1 MFRLQTYDRP
11 FIERWLN
18 EGLQTCPQTQ
28 QVLPHT
34 VLTPN
39 HLVREMISQWC
50 TEHGHELPKGTRDM
64 DEKVVRKADGAY
76 LNSLLEKMCLS
87 LPDQKEAAKE
97 LRVATKRSPS
107 FRELFGESNEAI
119 SKVLNPLSPG
129 QADTHPDLQEDL
141 ITTLL
146 NLSICEKN
154 KRLVGE
160 NPLAITLLVESLK
173 SGTPQTRSNAA
184 AAIFTL
190 SDLDSNKLVIGNGGA
205 IRPLIDL
212 LDEGNPQAMRDAASA
227 IFNLCIVLENKRR
240 AVQEG
245 AVPVIVKKIKDHV
258 MVAELLAILAL
269 LSVHQKAVDEMDEL
283 NVVPLL
289 LSFIRESSCENSK
302 ENCIAILYTTCYNDR
317 VKLREIKA
325 EEAKNGSIS
334 RLARTGTSRARRKA
348 NGFLERLNRS
358 ALITHTA

>member
-18 EGLQTCPQTQ
+18 DGHRTCPQTQ

-39 HLVREMISQWC
+39 HLVQEMISQWDI
-50 TEHGHELPKGTRDM
+50 EHGHELPKRSQDI
-64 DEKVVRKADGAY
+64 DEKVVRKANVTY
-76 LNSLLEKMCLS
+76 LNCLLEKMCSSLS
-87 LPDQKEAAKE
+87 DQKEAAKE
-97 LRVATKRSPS
+97 LRMATKQSPS
-107 FRELFGESNEAI
+107 FRQLFGESTESI
-119 SKVLNPLSPG
+119 SKLLNPLSPG

-184 AAIFTL
+184 AAVFTL
-190 SDLDSNKLVIGNGGA
+190 SDLDSNKLVIGNAGA
-205 IRPLIDL
+205 VEPLIDL
-212 LDEGNPQAMRDAASA
+212 LDEANPLAMRDAASA
-227 IFNLCIVLENKRR
+227 IFSLCIILENKRS

-245 AVPVIVKKIKDHV
+245 AVPVIVKKIKDRV
-258 MVAELLAILAL
+258 MVGELLAILAL

-289 LSFIRESSCENSK
+289 LSIIKESSCENSK

-325 EEAKNGSIS
+325 EEAKNGTIS

-348 NGFLERLNRS
+348 NGILERLNRY

>member
-18 EGLQTCPQTQ
+18 DGHRTCPQTQ

-39 HLVREMISQWC
+39 HLVQEMISQWC
-50 TEHGHELPKGTRDM
+50 IEHGHELPKRSQDI
-64 DEKVVRKADGAY
+64 DEKVVRKANVTY
-76 LNSLLEKMCLS
+76 LNCLLDKMCSSLS
-87 LPDQKEAAKE
+87 DQKEAAKE
-97 LRVATKRSPS
+97 LRMATKQSPS
-107 FRELFGESNEAI
+107 FRQLFGESTESI
-119 SKVLNPLSPG
+119 SKLLNPLSPG

-184 AAIFTL
+184 AAVFTL
-190 SDLDSNKLVIGNGGA
+190 SDLDSNKLVIGNAGA
-205 IRPLIDL
+205 VEPLIDL
-212 LDEGNPQAMRDAASA
+212 LDEANPLAMRDAASA
-227 IFNLCIVLENKRR
+227 VFSLCIILENKRR

-258 MVAELLAILAL
+258 MVGELLAILAL

-289 LSFIRESSCENSK
+289 LSIIKESSCENSK

-325 EEAKNGSIS
+325 EEAKNGTIS
-334 RLARTGTSRARRKA
+334 RLARMGTSRARRKA
-348 NGFLERLNRS
+348 NGILERLNRY